1 MGRKP
6 VGQGQYFYFCLA
18 LLIFF
23 AGCSTLQESSRS
35 QEMREALTTGR
46 QLLAHGDYD
55 GSLKAFQDVVVMAQ
69 DQPPADAATYN
80 IGLVYAHPQNS
91 RRDLQKAI
99 GSFSRLITHYPESPW
114 TEQAK
119 IWVGVL
125 NEAEESKQA
134 VEDSKQVI
142 EKSREEVEKNRLA
155 VEEFRGINP
164 DVPTIILTAHGSI
177 ESAVEAMRRGAYSYL
192 TKPFEPADLLMQIER
207 ALETHKLNCEIK
219 RLKEILHER
228 FDFANIIARSAKM
241 RAVLD
246 VVTRIATLDSTVHVH
261 GESGTGKELI
271 AKAIHLASDRRD
283 KAFVALNCA
292 ALPESLLESELF
304 GHEKGAF
311 TGAVKSTK
319 GLFTQAHGGTLFLD
333 EIGDMPRA
341 TQSKLL
347 RVLQEKQFYPVG
359 GESPIEVDV
368 RVIVATNKDL
378 EQQVQKGLFRED
390 LFYRIHVIP
399 IYLPSLRERKDD
411 IMPLVEHFLKK
422 YSQHMK
428 KEVKGLTPEALR
440 KLMLH
445 DWPGNVRELENTI
458 EYAVAMTQKDV
469 VTEDYILQGKSTA
482 SERGQNFSAENA
494 PDWNGGLRP
503 LKDARDAFERDYL
516 IQVLSMTEGN
526 VSQAAK
532 LAGKYRADFYDLLKK
547 HDLKAHEFKKS
558 KPLLPN

>member
-1 MGRKP
+1 
-6 VGQGQYFYFCLA
+6 LE
-18 LLIFF
+18 LIRMR
-23 AGCSTLQESSRS
+23 LES
-35 QEMREALTTGR
+35 A
-46 QLLAHGDYD
+46 DYD
-55 GSLKAFQDVVVMAQ
+55 VTATGDELEAVRELKEKVFDLCIVDLMLANGDGLSLMD
-69 DQPPADAATYN
+69 
-80 IGLVYAHPQNS
+80 
-91 RRDLQKAI
+91 
-99 GSFSRLITHYPESPW
+99 
-114 TEQAK
+114 
-119 IWVGVL
+119 
-125 NEAEESKQA
+125 
-134 VEDSKQVI
+134 
-142 EKSREEVEKNRLA
+142 
-155 VEEFRGINP
+155 EFRGINP

-192 TKPFEPADLLMQIER
+192 TKPFEPSDLLLQIDR
-207 ALETHKLNCEIK
+207 ALENRKLNYEIQ
-219 RLKEILHER
+219 RLKDILNER
-228 FDFANIIARSAKM
+228 YDFANIIARSGKM

-246 VVTRIATLDSTVHVH
+246 VVSRIAKLDSTVHIH

-271 AKAIHLASDRRD
+271 AKAIHLASNRKD

-311 TGAVKSTK
+311 TGAVKSTR

-347 RVLQEKQFYPVG
+347 RVLQERQFYPVG
-359 GESPIEVDV
+359 SEVPMEVDV

-378 EQQVQKGLFRED
+378 EDQVRKGLFRDD

-399 IYLPSLRERKDD
+399 VFLPPLRERKDD
-411 IMPLVEHFLKK
+411 IVPLLEHFLKK
-422 YSQHMK
+422 YGEHMK

-440 KLMLH
+440 KLMMH
-445 DWPGNVRELENTI
+445 DWPGNVRELENTV
-458 EYAVAMTQKDV
+458 EYAVAMTQSDM
-469 VTEDYILQGKSTA
+469 VTDDYILQGRSATT
-482 SERGQNFSAENA
+482 ERIPTLAQEPTEEPG
-494 PDWNGGLRP
+494 GGLRP

-547 HDLKAHEFKKS
+547 HDLNAHEFKKS
-558 KPLLPN
+558 KPGLPN